1 VEQRLSDYTAEF
13 KAEQAL
19 KDAEIYRLKNIEL
32 KQKSEELEESN
43 RNITLIGEIGQ
54 KITATL
60 DVETVLD
67 IVYESISGLM
77 DVNLFGVGLYD
88 EQKSSVIF
96 RMIVENGNKLPL
108 FETLVGEGGGC
119 IGTCIRNRSELV
131 VNDVQEDTGGLTNM
145 GRIITNG
152 IVPRSLIYY
161 PLLLAGKVIG
171 LMTVQS
177 YHANAYTHNN
187 VETIRALGAYVA
199 VALNNSHT
207 SEELRRNA
215 RELDLISKTDPLTGI
230 YNRRFIIE
238 KMEEER
244 TRFRRYGKRFSL
256 IIIDI
261 DFFKKV
267 NDAWGHDCGDH
278 VLVETSKQLKTL
290 LREQD
295 CLARWG
301 GEEFLILLPET
312 DADGAEVLAE
322 RLRLSIEE
330 KAFEYRKKR
339 IFVTLTLGIS
349 EYSDNISVDDAIRK
363 ADNALYEGKNRG
375 RNCVVAG

>member
-1 VEQRLSDYTAEF
+1 
-13 KAEQAL
+13 
-19 KDAEIYRLKNIEL
+19 
-32 KQKSEELEESN
+32 
-43 RNITLIGEIGQ
+43 
-54 KITATL
+54 
-60 DVETVLD
+60 
-67 IVYESISGLM
+67 
-77 DVNLFGVGLYD
+77 
-88 EQKSSVIF
+88 
-96 RMIVENGNKLPL
+96 
-108 FETLVGEGGGC
+108 
-119 IGTCIRNRSELV
+119 
-131 VNDVQEDTGGLTNM
+131 
-145 GRIITNG
+145 
-152 IVPRSLIYY
+152 
-161 PLLLAGKVIG
+161 
-171 LMTVQS
+171 
-177 YHANAYTHNN
+177 
-187 VETIRALGAYVA
+187 
-199 VALNNSHT
+199 
-207 SEELRRNA
+207 LRRNA